1 MAEPVRRRFG
11 WWRRREVPEPPPTAL
26 FADHEEIQ
34 DIARQMT
41 RTKGELDRSVLALR
55 GWARNL
61 GRHLTDAGLAT
72 GRRQDPQ
79 ALGETVGGLAHNLNN
94 SLATILAY
102 AEMMLREEPAPPAQ
116 RGLTVVG
123 GVALG

>member
-11 WWRRREVPEPPPTAL
+11 LWGRREVPEPPQTAL
-26 FADHEEIQ
+26 FADHEDIK
-34 DIARQMT
+34 DIALQMT
-41 RTKGELDRSVLALR
+41 LTKGELDRSVLALR

-61 GRHLTDAGLAT
+61 GRHLTDAGLAA
-72 GRRQDPQ
+72 GRREDLH

-102 AEMMLREEPAPPAQ
+102 AEMMLREDPAPSAQ